1 MNRRQFLTGVT
12 FLALG
17 PTSSFHLGLRPSF
30 ANGQEVSQ
38 EPDLFSLEVNVDLV
52 VLNVTVLDERGL
64 NVTTLKQEDFSIYED
79 DAAQDIS
86 FFLPVEAPFN
96 LILVLDTSVSTRTSL
111 SLIKRA
117 ASNFTDE
124 LRPNDHIA
132 VAEINYL
139 VRAVQ
144 DFTSDRKILRRVIHS
159 LTTFPY
165 GGSKVYDGMALA
177 LSQLRAVKG
186 GRRAMV
192 LLSDGMENSSSVKFE
207 ELRRMLA
214 GSDVVLYPVTILN
227 KDQQKN
233 LLEAYIRNPGE
244 KDPPVY
250 RQNAKRSLSVLEEVY
265 QIQTERLQA
274 LADET
279 GGKMFMVGDLADL
292 AGQYSKVAQELRN
305 TFSLAYYS
313 KNPVHDDTMRKIR
326 VEVRNPKYQVRTR
339 TNYFVPKD

>member
-1 MNRRQFLTGVT
+1 MNRRRFLKGVA

-17 PTSSFHLGLRPSF
+17 PTSSFPLAHQSSS
-30 ANGQEVSQ
+30 ANGQEESQ

-52 VLNVTVLDERGL
+52 VLNVTVLDESGV
-64 NVTTLKQEDFSIYED
+64 NVTSLKQEDFSVYED
-79 DAAQDIS
+79 DVLQDIS

-96 LILVLDTSVSTRTSL
+96 LVLVLDTSVSTRSSL
-111 SLIKRA
+111 GLIKRA

-124 LRPNDHIA
+124 LRPHDRIA

-177 LSQLRAVKG
+177 VTQLRAVKG
-186 GRRAMV
+186 GRRAIV
-192 LLSDGMENSSSVKFE
+192 LLSDGMENSSSIKFE
-207 ELRRMLA
+207 ELRRTLA
-214 GSDVVLYPVTILN
+214 GSDVVLYPVTITN

-233 LLEAYIRNPGE
+233 LLEAYIRSPREN
-244 KDPPVY
+244 DPPAY

-313 KNPVHDDTMRKIR
+313 KNPIHNDTMRKIR
-326 VEVRNPKYQVRTR
+326 VDVHNPKYQVRTR